1 MSAKTNA
8 KKKEQD
14 KPQSSGLG
22 LDGLGDL
29 AGLLNEQPAANA
41 GGAGPQE
48 LPLDLIDEDPHQPR
62 TADNP
67 GFSPES
73 IAEIGE
79 TIKARGVKSPI
90 SVRENPDAPGRYLI
104 NHGAR
109 RYRGSKWAH
118 KTTIPAFI
126 DNDYNEA
133 DQVIENLQRNE
144 LTAREIA
151 DFIGRELAK
160 GKKKGEIAKEIG
172 KSPAFVTQHVTLLDL
187 PEPIA
192 EAFNSGRGKDVTVI
206 NELVTAY
213 KKNPDEVAAWLADD
227 SQELTR
233 GSVKLL
239 REFLE
244 DKRSHED
251 GDRDPNTVDA
261 LTGKTDAEAGD
272 GEQGPQDDDAKGKK
286 EPKEA
291 DPDKLKK
298 AIIQVKHDD
307 RPARLILNRRPPAE
321 GWAWLSSTPL
331 WSWLNPLHGAGASW
345 PRQRRPAVKLCG
357 CRSYSDARLDGCQ
370 SPKRPQLPPRPSAC
384 VVARTRSKP
393 LLIWSDASTFYWPS
407 SLALLSFCCEK
418 YRPQPGCR
426 PPLGRGAGFWRQ
438 AQRGRHSCRSAK

>member
-239 REFLE
+239 REVLE

-251 GDRDPNTVDA
+251 GDRDPNTVAA

-321 GWAWLSSTPL
+321 GWAWL
-331 WSWLNPLHGAGASW
+331 
-345 PRQRRPAVKLCG
+345 K
-357 CRSYSDARLDGCQ
+357 YEDDGQ
-370 SPKRPQLPPRPSAC
+370 EFEADLGTVQL
-384 VVARTRSKP
+384 V
-393 LLIWSDASTFYWPS
+393 
-407 SLALLSFCCEK
+407 ALLE
-418 YRPQPGCR
+418 G
-426 PPLGRGAGFWRQ
+426 
-438 AQRGRHSCRSAK
+438 